1 MHRPQW
7 LRLPAA
13 RPCGHKLTMG
23 STKRVPVE
31 PALKETVSQILQGWS
46 TSWAPAI
53 FGSLQKLPSVCSP
66 TCVLIWASLLGGLP
80 LKE

>member
-23 STKRVPVE
+23 SMKIVLVE
-31 PALKETVSQILQGWS
+31 SALKETVSQILQGWS
-46 TSWAPAI
+46 TSWAPAVS
-53 FGSLQKLPSVCSP
+53 GSFRKLPSFCSP
-66 TCVLIWASLLGGLP
+66 TCVLIWASLVGGLP

>member
-13 RPCGHKLTMG
+13 RPCRHKLTMG
-23 STKRVPVE
+23 STKTVPVKS
-31 PALKETVSQILQGWS
+31 ALKETVSQILQGWS
-46 TSWAPAI
+46 TSWAVS
-53 FGSLQKLPSVCSP
+53 GSFQKLPSFCNP
-66 TCVLIWASLLGGLP
+66 TCVLIWAFLVRGLP

>member
-23 STKRVPVE
+23 STEIVLVE
-31 PALKETVSQILQGWS
+31 SALKETVSQILQGWS
-46 TSWAPAI
+46 TSLEVS
-53 FGSLQKLPSVCSP
+53 GSCYPYAARPVF
-66 TCVLIWASLLGGLP
+66 
-80 LKE
+80 